1 VGTQTKAELL
11 TDQDIIDMEAFGQLM
26 ELDDDD
32 DSSFSE
38 SITLE
43 YFDQA
48 SRTFEEMD
56 ENLSVYLRYNHC
68 VLFLPTFRHNFREAK
83 NVKRLGELA
92 HFLKGSSGQVGVR
105 KVKDECNRMQYYGK
119 LRDEEKKVDLKE
131 EQALEMITASLKVAK
146 KDHEEAEKLLKEYF
160 DAPGDPPRPSTD
172 SSDSDDPPPRKK

>member
-1 VGTQTKAELL
+1 M
-11 TDQDIIDMEAFGQLM
+11 DAFGQLM
-26 ELDDDD
+26 ELDEDD

-43 YFDQA
+43 YFEQA
-48 SRTFEEMD
+48 SKTFEEMD
-56 ENLSVYLRYNHC
+56 ENLSVYLRSNYGII
-68 VLFLPTFRHNFREAK
+68 LLPTLCRGFREAK

-105 KVKDECNRMQYYGK
+105 KVKEECNRMQYYGT

-131 EQALEMITASLKVAK
+131 EQAIEMITASLKVAK
-146 KDHEEAEKLLKEYF
+146 KDYEEAEKLLKEYF
-160 DAPGDPPRPSTD
+160 DAPGDPPRPPAY